1 MGGEGG
7 GGCEERRKEKEGRD
21 VSVSE
26 CATYMREKDGEEG
39 GGGVVGIWTSRVRS
53 GEGEVV

>member
-1 MGGEGG
+1 MGKEGKERKG
-7 GGCEERRKEKEGRD
+7 REGCECK
-21 VSVSE
+21 

-39 GGGVVGIWTSRVRS
+39 DGGVVGMWTSRVRS